1 MATSTGFPRMSF
13 GANNNLDLSLDLP
26 IVLFPPSDDSPSPIY
41 ESDDEDAQRTPT
53 TATVP
58 QIPDRSTRRTNNESP
73 TLGSPKVPR
82 HPIPSMQAAFAE
94 SFLEVADGNPTQKPK
109 LKTADAKIRRE
120 ELISQEREDD
130 LPDMLWRFRPGQQ
143 QHELQKLMAQI
154 SFGVYLLLHGMANS
168 AAQVV
173 SILQGHIDEVDE
185 FLEVV
190 MEDFEQATND
200 LKERIDYLR
209 LPMENL
215 EVFEKLLEDR
225 NFRLEIVQGNEKIEH
240 IVARTNIQL
249 EQYDKDVQHGLA
261 ATKEFAVYLAHQNA
275 GSWRQDRPDVVD
287 IYAAMKGNTEGWYN
301 AFVEL
306 QAQGKELNTLVV
318 KLGKMVAEM
327 SKKAGEVSRRTW
339 ASIPPFSL
347 PLQGARVDDA
357 PSNSPPASPPRDPR
371 RSTLRANSVSGSVST
386 GGRSSSNLAYF
397 DIPMQIPSPVA
408 SPDQRSVKTHRTSHS
423 NNTMQSFHTSH
434 SHNTIHSQTTTKSHK
449 TTHSHNTNHSHE
461 TARTSHTTRTNQ
473 SSHSIAPKLTLET
486 PDGPITE
493 PVSAEEEVEVT
504 LDDGPLYIL
513 QPRTYTPQPPE
524 ERMPSP
530 APTEPSSKYQPQRE
544 APLPTKK
551 TSLRQRVSLKTTPPE
566 SIQIP
571 PPSSDL
577 HHTARESPRERQ
589 APDSAYG
596 SDYDQRQ
603 RYHAANELSPPVQQP
618 PVLPSPRSEHQYYRP
633 VQASPHSPLQQR
645 PLTAGAQP
653 RSPYGHQSGYYPT
666 HQRNAPSRLGG
677 ASMLSNVTTM
687 TYDSQM
693 TASGEKRLKK
703 KRSAFGWLKKAFSLD
718 EEEQR
723 AYEARRQQ
731 QTPNMYYDGRSPKF
745 LDGKRVAPPRTADS
759 VYRQG
764 GSVYR
769 QQ

>member
-1 MATSTGFPRMSF
+1 MATSTGLPRMSF
-13 GANNNLDLSLDLP
+13 GASKSLDLSLDLP
-26 IVLFPPSDDSPSPIY
+26 IVLLPPTDDPPSPIDD
-41 ESDDEDAQRTPT
+41 SDDEDDQRTPT
-53 TATVP
+53 TATIP
-58 QIPDRSTRRTNNESP
+58 QIPERSIRRDNNESP

-82 HPIPSMQAAFAE
+82 HPIPSMQSAFNE
-94 SFLEVADGNPTQKPK
+94 SFLEVADGNPAAKPK

-143 QHELQKLMAQI
+143 QHELHKLMAQI
-154 SFGVYLLLHGMANS
+154 SFGVYLLLNGMANS

-190 MEDFEQATND
+190 MEDFEQASKD

-261 ATKEFAVYLAHQNA
+261 ATKEFAIYLAQQNA
-275 GSWRQDRPDVVD
+275 GTWRQDRPDVVD

-306 QAQGKELNTLVV
+306 QAQGKELNALVIR
-318 KLGKMVAEM
+318 LGKMVAEM
-327 SKKAGEVSRRTW
+327 SRKAGEVSRRTW
-339 ASIPPFSL
+339 ASIPPFTLPIQGPRTDEASL
-347 PLQGARVDDA
+347 
-357 PSNSPPASPPRDPR
+357 NSPPASPPSLRSAR
-371 RSTLRANSVSGSVST
+371 RSTLRANSV
-386 GGRSSSNLAYF
+386 
-397 DIPMQIPSPVA
+397 
-408 SPDQRSVKTHRTSHS
+408 
-423 NNTMQSFHTSH
+423 
-434 SHNTIHSQTTTKSHK
+434 IHSTHK
-449 TTHSHNTNHSHE
+449 VT
-461 TARTSHTTRTNQ
+461 
-473 SSHSIAPKLTLET
+473 PKLTLET
-486 PDGPITE
+486 PDGPSGLFE
-493 PVSAEEEVEVT
+493 PEEVEVAI
-504 LDDGPLYIL
+504 DDAPLYIL

-524 ERMPSP
+524 PLPSP
-530 APTEPSSKYQPQRE
+530 MVTESPKPEPQRE
-544 APLPTKK
+544 APVPTKK

-571 PPSSDL
+571 PPATDL
-577 HHTARESPRERQ
+577 QHSHAERESPRQYQ

-596 SDYDQRQ
+596 SDIDQRP
-603 RYHAANELSPPVQQP
+603 RYHNTNELSPQVQQP
-618 PVLPSPRSEHQYYRP
+618 PVLPSPRSEHQFYRP

-653 RSPYGHQSGYYPT
+653 RSPYAQSGYYPS

-677 ASMLSNVTTM
+677 ASMLSTVTTM
-687 TYDSQM
+687 TYDSQA

-718 EEEQR
+718 EEER
-723 AYEARRQQ
+723 MAYEQRRQQ
-731 QTPNMYYDGRSPKF
+731 QTPNMYYDARSPKF
-745 LDGKRVAPPRTADS
+745 LDGKRVTPR
-759 VYRQG
+759 
-764 GSVYR
+764 
-769 QQ
+769 

>member
-13 GANNNLDLSLDLP
+13 GASNTLDLSLDLP
-26 IVLFPPSDDSPSPIY
+26 IVLLPPSDGYPSPIY

-53 TATVP
+53 TAAVP
-58 QIPDRSTRRTNNESP
+58 QIPERNTRRTNESS
-73 TLGSPKVPR
+73 TLSSPKVPS

-94 SFLEVADGNPTQKPK
+94 SFLEVADGNPADKPK
-109 LKTADAKIRRE
+109 LKTADAKGRRE
-120 ELISQEREDD
+120 ELISQEREDE
-130 LPDMLWRFRPGQQ
+130 LPDMLWRYRPGQQ

-190 MEDFEQATND
+190 MEDFDQATKD

-215 EVFEKLLEDR
+215 EAFEKMLEDR

-249 EQYDKDVQHGLA
+249 EQYDKDVQQGLA
-261 ATKEFAVYLAHQNA
+261 ATKEFAIYLAQQNA
-275 GSWRQDRPDVVD
+275 GTWRHDRPDVVD
-287 IYAAMKGNTEGWYN
+287 IYTAMKGNTEGWYN

-306 QAQGKELNTLVV
+306 QTQGKELNSLVI

-327 SKKAGEVSRRTW
+327 SKKAGE
-339 ASIPPFSL
+339 ASIPPFTL
-347 PLQGARVDDA
+347 PLQGARTEEA
-357 PSNSPPASPPRDPR
+357 SLNSPPSSPPSSRAAR
-371 RSTLRANSVSGSVST
+371 RSTLRANSVSGSFST
-386 GGRSSSNLAYF
+386 GGRSSSHTAYF
-397 DIPMQIPSPVA
+397 DVPLQRPSPAA
-408 SPDQRSVKTHRTSHS
+408 SPDQRSIKTHKTSHS
-423 NNTMQSFHTSH
+423 NITTHSYHTTNSQTTSNSQKSSH
-434 SHNTIHSQTTTKSHK
+434 SHGTTRSHD
-449 TTHSHNTNHSHE
+449 
-461 TARTSHTTRTNQ
+461 TARTGNTTRTTR
-473 SSHSIAPKLTLET
+473 SAHSATPKLTLEA
-486 PDGPITE
+486 PDGPVSE
-493 PVSAEEEVEVT
+493 PMGDMEVEVA
-504 LDDGPLYIL
+504 LDDAPLYIL
-513 QPRTYTPQPPE
+513 QPRTYTPQPQE
-524 ERMPSP
+524 SP
-530 APTEPSSKYQPQRE
+530 LSHSAAEPGRYQPQPG
-544 APLPTKK
+544 ASILAKK

-566 SIQIP
+566 SILIP
-571 PPSSDL
+571 PPATDL
-577 HHTARESPRERQ
+577 PHTGQESPREYH

-596 SDYDQRQ
+596 SDIEQRP
-603 RYHAANELSPPVQQP
+603 RYHTANELSPPVLP

-653 RSPYGHQSGYYPT
+653 RSPYGCQSGYYPT

-677 ASMLSNVTTM
+677 ASMLSTVTTM

-718 EEEQR
+718 EEER
-723 AYEARRQQ
+723 LAYEARRQQ
-731 QTPNMYYDGRSPKF
+731 ETPNMYYDSRSPKF
-745 LDGKRVAPPRTADS
+745 LDGKRVTPR
-759 VYRQG
+759 
-764 GSVYR
+764 
-769 QQ
+769 

>member
-26 IVLFPPSDDSPSPIY
+26 IVLFPPSDDLPSPIY

-58 QIPDRSTRRTNNESP
+58 QIPNRSTRRTNNESP

-318 KLGKMVAEM
+318 ELGKMVAEM

-357 PSNSPPASPPRDPR
+357 SSNSPPASPRRDTR
-371 RSTLRANSVSGSVST
+371 RSTLRANSVGGSVST

-434 SHNTIHSQTTTKSHK
+434 SHNTIHSQTTTRSHK

-530 APTEPSSKYQPQRE
+530 APTESSSRYQPQRE

-577 HHTARESPRERQ
+577 HHTARESPRERH
-589 APDSAYG
+589 APDSVYG
-596 SDYDQRQ
+596 SEYEQRQ
-603 RYHAANELSPPVQQP
+603 HYHGANELSPPVQQP

-677 ASMLSNVTTM
+677 ASMLSTVTTM

-764 GSVYR
+764 DSVYR

>member
-1 MATSTGFPRMSF
+1 MATSTGLPRMSF
-13 GANNNLDLSLDLP
+13 GANKPLDLSLDLP
-26 IVLFPPSDDSPSPIY
+26 IVLLPPSDDPPTPTY
-41 ESDDEDAQRTPT
+41 ESDEDAQRTPT
-53 TATVP
+53 TASLP
-58 QIPDRSTRRTNNESP
+58 QIPERSTRRTNDESP
-73 TLGSPKVPR
+73 SLGSPKVPR

-94 SFLEVADGNPTQKPK
+94 SFLEAASGNPTEKPK
-109 LKTADAKIRRE
+109 LKTADAKVRRE

-130 LPDMLWRFRPGQQ
+130 LPDMLWRYRPGQQ

-154 SFGVYLLLHGMANS
+154 SFGVYLLLTGMANS

-190 MEDFEQATND
+190 MEDFEQASKD

-261 ATKEFAVYLAHQNA
+261 ATRDFAVYLGQQNS
-275 GSWRQDRPDVVD
+275 GNWRQDRPDVVD
-287 IYAAMKGNTEGWYN
+287 IYTAMKGNTEGWYN

-306 QAQGKELNTLVV
+306 QAQGKELNALII

-339 ASIPPFSL
+339 ASIPPFTL
-347 PLQGARVDDA
+347 PIQGARSDEA
-357 PSNSPPASPPRDPR
+357 SLHSPPASPPSTSVR

-386 GGRSSSNLAYF
+386 GRSSSNPTYF
-397 DIPMQIPSPVA
+397 EMPLQRPSPAA
-408 SPDQRSVKTHRTSHS
+408 SPDRQSILTTQTAHTTKSAHTNRSAHTSRSNHTGSSSRT
-423 NNTMQSFHTSH
+423 TGSFHTTH
-434 SHNTIHSQTTTKSHK
+434 STR
-449 TTHSHNTNHSHE
+449 TTHSTHS
-461 TARTSHTTRTNQ
+461 A
-473 SSHSIAPKLTLET
+473 HSVHANAPKLTLET
-486 PDGPITE
+486 PDGPVFE
-493 PVSAEEEVEVT
+493 PAESEEMEVVI
-504 LDDGPLYIL
+504 DDAPLYIL

-524 ERMPSP
+524 LLPSP
-530 APTEPSSKYQPQRE
+530 MATDPPKQEPQRE
-544 APLPTKK
+544 TPMPTKK
-551 TSLRQRVSLKTTPPE
+551 SSLRQRVSLKTTPPE

-571 PPSSDL
+571 PPASEL
-577 HHTARESPRERQ
+577 HHSHAGRESPQQYQ

-596 SDYDQRQ
+596 SDFDQRP
-603 RYHAANELSPPVQQP
+603 RYHTANELSPPVQP
-618 PVLPSPRSEHQYYRP
+618 PVLPSPRSEHQFYRP

-653 RSPYGHQSGYYPT
+653 RSPYAQSGYYPS

-677 ASMLSNVTTM
+677 ASMLSTVTTM
-687 TYDSQM
+687 TYDSQA

-718 EEEQR
+718 EEER
-723 AYEARRQQ
+723 MAYEQRRQQ
-731 QTPNMYYDGRSPKF
+731 QTPNMYYDARSPKF
-745 LDGKRVAPPRTADS
+745 LDGKRVTPR
-759 VYRQG
+759 
-764 GSVYR
+764 
-769 QQ
+769 

>member
-1 MATSTGFPRMSF
+1 MATSAGLPRMSF
-13 GANNNLDLSLDLP
+13 GASKALDLSLDLP
-26 IVLFPPSDDSPSPIY
+26 IVLLPPSDDAPTLIDG
-41 ESDDEDAQRTPT
+41 SDDEDARTPT
-53 TATVP
+53 TANLP
-58 QIPDRSTRRTNNESP
+58 QIPDRNTRRPNNESST

-94 SFLEVADGNPTQKPK
+94 SFLEVADGNPADKPK

-120 ELISQEREDD
+120 ELISQERDDD
-130 LPDMLWRFRPGQQ
+130 LPDMLWRYRPGQQ

-154 SFGVYLLLHGMANS
+154 SFGVYLLLSGMANS

-190 MEDFEQATND
+190 MEDFEQASKD

-261 ATKEFAVYLAHQNA
+261 ATKEFAIYLAQQNA
-275 GSWRQDRPDVVD
+275 GGWRQDRPDVVD
-287 IYAAMKGNTEGWYN
+287 IYAAMRGNTEGWYN

-306 QAQGKELNTLVV
+306 QAQGKELNSLVV

-327 SKKAGEVSRRTW
+327 SSKAGEVSRRTW
-339 ASIPPFSL
+339 ASIPPFTL
-347 PLQGARVDDA
+347 PLQGTRSDEV
-357 PSNSPPASPPRDPR
+357 SLNSPPSSPQTSLDAK
-371 RSTLRANSVSGSVST
+371 RSTLRANS
-386 GGRSSSNLAYF
+386 R
-397 DIPMQIPSPVA
+397 QSPA
-408 SPDQRSVKTHRTSHS
+408 TSPDQQSVRTHRTSH
-423 NNTMQSFHTSH
+423 
-434 SHNTIHSQTTTKSHK
+434 
-449 TTHSHNTNHSHE
+449 TNK
-461 TARTSHTTRTNQ
+461 
-473 SSHSIAPKLTLET
+473 SSHSITPKLTLEA
-486 PDGPITE
+486 PDGPVSE
-493 PVSAEEEVEVT
+493 PLDTEEVDVA
-504 LDDGPLYIL
+504 LDDTPLYIL

-524 ERMPSP
+524 PQPSP
-530 APTEPSSKYQPQRE
+530 MVLEPSRYQPERE
-544 APLPTKK
+544 VQAPTKK
-551 TSLRQRVSLKTTPPE
+551 SSLRQRVSLKTTPPE
-566 SIQIP
+566 SIHIP
-571 PPSSDL
+571 PPSTDL
-577 HHTARESPRERQ
+577 HHHTARASPQECH

-596 SDYDQRQ
+596 SDIDQRP
-603 RYHAANELSPPVQQP
+603 RYPAVNELSPPVQP
-618 PVLPSPRSEHQYYRP
+618 PAVLPSPRSEHQFYRP

-653 RSPYGHQSGYYPT
+653 RSPYDNQSGYYPT

-677 ASMLSNVTTM
+677 ASMLSTVTTM
-687 TYDSQM
+687 TYDSQV

-718 EEEQR
+718 EEER
-723 AYEARRQQ
+723 LAYEARRQQ
-731 QTPNMYYDGRSPKF
+731 QTPNMYYDNRSPKF
-745 LDGKRVAPPRTADS
+745 LDGKRVTPR
-759 VYRQG
+759 
-764 GSVYR
+764 
-769 QQ
+769 

>member
-1 MATSTGFPRMSF
+1 MATSTGLPRMSF
-13 GANNNLDLSLDLP
+13 GASKSLDLSLDLP
-26 IVLFPPSDDSPSPIY
+26 IVLLPPTDDPPSPID
-41 ESDDEDAQRTPT
+41 ESDDEDDQRTPT
-53 TATVP
+53 TATIP
-58 QIPDRSTRRTNNESP
+58 QIPERSIRRDNNESP

-82 HPIPSMQAAFAE
+82 HPIPSMQSAFNE
-94 SFLEVADGNPTQKPK
+94 SFLEVADGNPAAKPK

-143 QHELQKLMAQI
+143 QHELHKLMAQI
-154 SFGVYLLLHGMANS
+154 SFGVYLLLNGMANS

-190 MEDFEQATND
+190 MEDFEQASKD

-261 ATKEFAVYLAHQNA
+261 ATKEFAIYLAQQNA
-275 GSWRQDRPDVVD
+275 GTWRQDRPDVVD

-306 QAQGKELNTLVV
+306 QAQGKELNALVIR
-318 KLGKMVAEM
+318 LGKMVAEM
-327 SKKAGEVSRRTW
+327 SRKAGEVSRRTW
-339 ASIPPFSL
+339 ASIPPFTLPIQGPRTDEASL
-347 PLQGARVDDA
+347 
-357 PSNSPPASPPRDPR
+357 NSPPASPPSLRSAR
-371 RSTLRANSVSGSVST
+371 RSTLRANSVSGSMST
-386 GGRSSSNLAYF
+386 GRSSSNPSYF
-397 DIPMQIPSPVA
+397 EIPVQRPSPAA
-408 SPDQRSVKTHRTSHS
+408 SPDRQSTRTAQTSQTNRSIHTARSTHTSRSNHTTSSSRT
-423 NNTMQSFHTSH
+423 TGSFHT
-434 SHNTIHSQTTTKSHK
+434 
-449 TTHSHNTNHSHE
+449 THSNH
-461 TARTSHTTRTNQ
+461 TAP
-473 SSHSIAPKLTLET
+473 SSHSVHSSVHSTHKVTPKLTLET
-486 PDGPITE
+486 PDGPSGSFE
-493 PVSAEEEVEVT
+493 PEEVEVAI
-504 LDDGPLYIL
+504 DDAPLYIL

-524 ERMPSP
+524 PLPSP
-530 APTEPSSKYQPQRE
+530 MVTESPKPEPQRE
-544 APLPTKK
+544 APVPTKR

-571 PPSSDL
+571 PPATDL
-577 HHTARESPRERQ
+577 HHSHAERESPRQYQ

-596 SDYDQRQ
+596 SDIDQRP
-603 RYHAANELSPPVQQP
+603 RYHNTNELSPQVQQP
-618 PVLPSPRSEHQYYRP
+618 PVLPSPRSEHQFYRP

-653 RSPYGHQSGYYPT
+653 RSPYAQSGYYPS

-677 ASMLSNVTTM
+677 ASMLSTVTTM
-687 TYDSQM
+687 TYDSQA

-718 EEEQR
+718 EEER
-723 AYEARRQQ
+723 MAYEQRRQQ
-731 QTPNMYYDGRSPKF
+731 QTPNMYYDARSPKF
-745 LDGKRVAPPRTADS
+745 LDGKRVTPR
-759 VYRQG
+759 
-764 GSVYR
+764 
-769 QQ
+769 

>member
-26 IVLFPPSDDSPSPIY
+26 IVLFPPSDDLPSPIY

-327 SKKAGEVSRRTW
+327 SKKAGE

-357 PSNSPPASPPRDPR
+357 PSNSPPVSPPRDPR
-371 RSTLRANSVSGSVST
+371 RSTLRANS
-386 GGRSSSNLAYF
+386 SSQ
-397 DIPMQIPSPVA
+397 P
-408 SPDQRSVKTHRTSHS
+408 
-423 NNTMQSFHTSH
+423 
-434 SHNTIHSQTTTKSHK
+434 
-449 TTHSHNTNHSHE
+449 
-461 TARTSHTTRTNQ
+461 
-473 SSHSIAPKLTLET
+473 IAPKLTLET

-530 APTEPSSKYQPQRE
+530 APTESSSKYQPQRE

>member
-13 GANNNLDLSLDLP
+13 GASNSLDLSLGLP
-26 IVLFPPSDDSPSPIY
+26 VVLLPPSDSHPSPVY
-41 ESDDEDAQRTPT
+41 ESDEDAQRTPT

-58 QIPDRSTRRTNNESP
+58 RIPERSMRRTNTESP
-73 TLGSPKVPR
+73 TPDSPKVPC

-94 SFLEVADGNPTQKPK
+94 SFLEVADGNPSDKPK
-109 LKTADAKIRRE
+109 LKFADAKGRRE
-120 ELISQEREDD
+120 ELISQERDDD
-130 LPDMLWRFRPGQQ
+130 LPDMRWRYRPGQR

-190 MEDFEQATND
+190 MEDFDQATKD

-215 EVFEKLLEDR
+215 EAFEKMLEDR

-249 EQYDKDVQHGLA
+249 QQYDNDVQQGLA
-261 ATKEFAVYLAHQNA
+261 ATKEFAIYLGQQNA
-275 GSWRQDRPDVVD
+275 GTWRQDRPDVVD
-287 IYAAMKGNTEGWYN
+287 IYTAMKGNTEGWYN

-306 QAQGKELNTLVV
+306 QTRGKELNSLAI
-318 KLGKMVAEM
+318 KLGIMVAEM
-327 SKKAGEVSRRTW
+327 SKKAGE

-347 PLQGARVDDA
+347 PLQGARTEEA
-357 PSNSPPASPPRDPR
+357 ALNSPPSSPPSSRVAR
-371 RSTLRANSVSGSVST
+371 RSNLRANSVSSYATS
-386 GGRSSSNLAYF
+386 F
-397 DIPMQIPSPVA
+397 DFDMPLQRPSPAA
-408 SPDQRSVKTHRTSHS
+408 SPGQ
-423 NNTMQSFHTSH
+423 QSFETHQMPYSTNTTHSFYTTRSQSTSDSPKSSH
-434 SHNTIHSQTTTKSHK
+434 SHG
-449 TTHSHNTNHSHE
+449 TTHSHDSTHTDNTM
-461 TARTSHTTRTNQ
+461 RTKGSAHPTTPN
-473 SSHSIAPKLTLET
+473 LTLQA
-486 PDGPITE
+486 PDGPVLKPANE
-493 PVSAEEEVEVT
+493 AEGGVT
-504 LDDGPLYIL
+504 LNDDSLYIL
-513 QPRTYTPQPPE
+513 QPRTYTPQPQEPL
-524 ERMPSP
+524 PSP
-530 APTEPSSKYQPQRE
+530 TTAESDKYQPQLEE
-544 APLPTKK
+544 APMLSKR

-566 SIQIP
+566 SILIP
-571 PPSSDL
+571 PPARELS
-577 HHTARESPRERQ
+577 HTKQESPREYH

-596 SDYDQRQ
+596 SDIEQRP
-603 RYHAANELSPPVQQP
+603 RYPTTNELSPPVLP
-618 PVLPSPRSEHQYYRP
+618 PALPSPRSEHQYYRP

-653 RSPYGHQSGYYPT
+653 RSPYGSQSGYYPT

-677 ASMLSNVTTM
+677 ASMLSTVTTM

-718 EEEQR
+718 EEER
-723 AYEARRQQ
+723 LAYEARRKQEI
-731 QTPNMYYDGRSPKF
+731 PNMYYDSRSPKF
-745 LDGKRVAPPRTADS
+745 LDGKRVTPR
-759 VYRQG
+759 
-764 GSVYR
+764 
-769 QQ
+769 

>member
-13 GANNNLDLSLDLP
+13 GANNNLDLTLDLP
-26 IVLFPPSDDSPSPIY
+26 IVLFPPSDDLPSPIY
-41 ESDDEDAQRTPT
+41 ASDDEDAQRTPT

-58 QIPDRSTRRTNNESP
+58 QIPNRSTRRTNNESP
-73 TLGSPKVPR
+73 TLSNPKVPR

-287 IYAAMKGNTEGWYN
+287 IFAAMKGNTEGWYN

-327 SKKAGEVSRRTW
+327 SKKAGE

-347 PLQGARVDDA
+347 PLQGTRADDA
-357 PSNSPPASPPRDPR
+357 SSHSPPSSPPSSRDAR
-371 RSTLRANSVSGSVST
+371 RSTLRANSVSGSISA
-386 GGRSSSNLAYF
+386 GERSSSNLAYF

-461 TARTSHTTRTNQ
+461 TARTSNTTRTNQ

-493 PVSAEEEVEVT
+493 PVGAEEMEVT
-504 LDDGPLYIL
+504 LDDGPLYLL

-524 ERMPSP
+524 ERTPSP
-530 APTEPSSKYQPQRE
+530 APTESSRSQPQRE

-571 PPSSDL
+571 PPPLDL
-577 HHTARESPRERQ
+577 HHTARESGRERH

-603 RYHAANELSPPVQQP
+603 RYHGGANELSPPVLP
-618 PVLPSPRSEHQYYRP
+618 PVIPSPRSEHQYYRP

-666 HQRNAPSRLGG
+666 HQRNVPSRLGG
-677 ASMLSNVTTM
+677 ASMLSTVTTM

-731 QTPNMYYDGRSPKF
+731 QTPNMYYDNRSPKF

-759 VYRQG
+759 VYRQA
-764 GSVYR
+764 
-769 QQ
+769 

>member
-13 GANNNLDLSLDLP
+13 GANTTLDLALDLP
-26 IVLFPPSDDSPSPIY
+26 IVLLPPSDGLPSPID
-41 ESDDEDAQRTPT
+41 ESDDEDSQRTPT
-53 TATVP
+53 TANIP
-58 QIPDRSTRRTNNESP
+58 QIPQRSNLRSNNESP
-73 TLGSPKVPR
+73 AVGSPKVPR

-94 SFLEVADGNPTQKPK
+94 SFLEVADGNPAEKPK
-109 LKTADAKIRRE
+109 LKSADAKVRRE

-130 LPDMLWRFRPGQQ
+130 LPDMLWRYRPGQQ
-143 QHELQKLMAQI
+143 QHELLKLMAQI
-154 SFGVYLLLHGMANS
+154 SFGVYLLLNGMANS

-190 MEDFEQATND
+190 MEDFEQATKD

-261 ATKEFAVYLAHQNA
+261 ATKEFAIYLGQQST

-306 QAQGKELNTLVV
+306 QAQGKELNSLVI

-327 SKKAGEVSRRTW
+327 SRKAGE
-339 ASIPPFSL
+339 ASIPPFTL
-347 PLQGARVDDA
+347 PIQGARSDEA
-357 PSNSPPASPPRDPR
+357 SLNSPPSSPPSSRAAR

-386 GGRSSSNLAYF
+386 GRSSSNQTYF
-397 DIPMQIPSPVA
+397 EIPLQRPSPAA
-408 SPDQRSVKTHRTSHS
+408 SPDRQSTHTAHTSHTSHTSHTYQSARTARSTHTSRS
-423 NNTMQSFHTSH
+423 NHTTSSSRTTNSFHTINS
-434 SHNTIHSQTTTKSHK
+434 TYTTT
-449 TTHSHNTNHSHE
+449 
-461 TARTSHTTRTNQ
+461 
-473 SSHSIAPKLTLET
+473 PKLTLDA
-486 PDGPITE
+486 PDGPASNLPDPE
-493 PVSAEEEVEVT
+493 DVGET
-504 LDDGPLYIL
+504 LYLL

-524 ERMPSP
+524 PLPSP
-530 APTEPSSKYQPQRE
+530 MVTDSHRYQPPRE
-544 APLPTKK
+544 TTMPTKR

-571 PPSSDL
+571 PPPTDL
-577 HHTARESPRERQ
+577 HHAGRESPRHYQ

-596 SDYDQRQ
+596 SDIDQRS
-603 RYHAANELSPPVQQP
+603 RYHGTNELSPQVQP
-618 PVLPSPRSEHQYYRP
+618 PVLPSPRSEHQFYRP

-653 RSPYGHQSGYYPT
+653 RSSYAPSGYYPS
-666 HQRNAPSRLGG
+666 HQRNVPSRLGG
-677 ASMLSNVTTM
+677 ASMLSTVTTM
-687 TYDSQM
+687 TSDSQA

-718 EEEQR
+718 EEER
-723 AYEARRQQ
+723 AVYEQRRQQ
-731 QTPNMYYDGRSPKF
+731 QTPNMYYDARSPKF
-745 LDGKRVAPPRTADS
+745 LDGKRVTPR
-759 VYRQG
+759 
-764 GSVYR
+764 
-769 QQ
+769 

>member
-13 GANNNLDLSLDLP
+13 GASNSLDLSLDLP
-26 IVLFPPSDDSPSPIY
+26 IVLLPPSDSHPSHIY
-41 ESDDEDAQRTPT
+41 ESDEEDAQRTPT

-58 QIPDRSTRRTNNESP
+58 RIPERSMRRTNTESP
-73 TLGSPKVPR
+73 TLGNPKVPR

-94 SFLEVADGNPTQKPK
+94 SFLEVADGNPSDKPN
-109 LKTADAKIRRE
+109 LKFADAKGRRE

-130 LPDMLWRFRPGQQ
+130 LPDMLWRYRPGQR

-190 MEDFEQATND
+190 MEDFDQATKD

-215 EVFEKLLEDR
+215 EAFEKMLEDR

-240 IVARTNIQL
+240 IVARTNVQL
-249 EQYDKDVQHGLA
+249 EQYDKDVQQGLA
-261 ATKEFAVYLAHQNA
+261 ATKEFAVYLGQQNS
-275 GSWRQDRPDVVD
+275 GTWRQDRPDVVD

-306 QAQGKELNTLVV
+306 QTRGKELNSLVI
-318 KLGKMVAEM
+318 KLGITVGEM

-339 ASIPPFSL
+339 ASIPPFTL
-347 PLQGARVDDA
+347 PLQGARTEEA
-357 PSNSPPASPPRDPR
+357 SLNSPPSLPPSSRATR
-371 RSTLRANSVSGSVST
+371 RSTLRAHSVSGSCS
-386 GGRSSSNLAYF
+386 RPSSYATSF
-397 DIPMQIPSPVA
+397 DFDMPLQGPSPAA
-408 SPDQRSVKTHRTSHS
+408 SPGLQSFETYQTSYS
-423 NNTMQSFHTSH
+423 NNATRSFYTTRSQSTSDSQKSSH
-434 SHNTIHSQTTTKSHK
+434 SHG
-449 TTHSHNTNHSHE
+449 TTHSDD
-461 TARTSHTTRTNQ
+461 TTRTGNTMRT
-473 SSHSIAPKLTLET
+473 SRSAHSNTPRLTLEA
-486 PDGPITE
+486 PDGPVSE
-493 PVSAEEEVEVT
+493 PVSEVDLQVT
-504 LDDGPLYIL
+504 LDDASLYIL
-513 QPRTYTPQPPE
+513 QPRTYTPQPQDPL
-524 ERMPSP
+524 PSP
-530 APTEPSSKYQPQRE
+530 TAAESDEHQTQPE
-544 APLPTKK
+544 APVLSKR

-566 SIQIP
+566 SILIP
-571 PPSSDL
+571 PPARDLPHTRQDSL
-577 HHTARESPRERQ
+577 HHARQDSLPHNRQESPREYH

-596 SDYDQRQ
+596 SDIEQRP
-603 RYHAANELSPPVQQP
+603 RYHTANELSPPVLP
-618 PVLPSPRSEHQYYRP
+618 PTIPSPRSEHQYYRP

-653 RSPYGHQSGYYPT
+653 RSPYGSQSGYYPA

-677 ASMLSNVTTM
+677 ASMLSTVTTM
-687 TYDSQM
+687 TYDSQV

-718 EEEQR
+718 EEER
-723 AYEARRQQ
+723 LAYEARRQQ
-731 QTPNMYYDGRSPKF
+731 EMPNMYYDSRSPKF
-745 LDGKRVAPPRTADS
+745 LDGKRVMPR
-759 VYRQG
+759 
-764 GSVYR
+764 
-769 QQ
+769 